1 MAKKKILQDNEGQIW
16 PITVADCV
24 YLTDGS
30 KTVKKYIDDA
40 LSGKADSSHTHTVL
54 SVKSDNWKD
63 SASLPSTYDRGETLF
78 FSNNPSSN
86 KFNGL
91 TYGMVQTL
99 KEYGSG
105 PAAWQFLYPYNAAD
119 DKFYVRNA
127 QYNTDSWRGW
137 AEVYTSLN
145 KPTPAAIGAAPAEH
159 GTHLTI
165 GTGASNAAAGNHTH
179 NYAGSS
185 SAGGAATSANKVNT
199 NLAIKLNGG
208 TTEGTNLF
216 TFNGSAAKTVNIT
229 PSSIGAAAA
238 EHGTHLS
245 LGTTSS
251 TAYRGDYGNT
261 AYQHSLA
268 AHAPSNA
275 QKNSDITK
283 AEIEAKLTGA
293 ITSHTHDYAPSSHNH
308 STVNKTFITTPIYN
322 PNNGVLIDF
331 NTNIKSGI
339 MAIIKLYGNS
349 YSSNPPIEAIYQF
362 YDYADGNLMEPSG
375 AAISGPAITLKVFNV
390 DGKLKA
396 WFQQPRDFCTFR
408 LEVTYGNNSSTP
420 NITLTNAAEPTT
432 DIIQTLTINPDRVY
446 SAAYKPTPE
455 NIGALSLSGGQM
467 NGPIKFVASAI
478 PSTDA
483 TVPTQLA
490 YGMLSSYGNL
500 KILGNTDNSSDPA
513 PDGEYVHIA
522 AGCGLDPESWDGI
535 RVYNTY
541 ATCFGGTINTTY
553 EIWMDLTSLDENTWY
568 PVYCKNG
575 IPKNIGMSRI
585 KCSVQLDSGSKP
597 SWSTH
602 EQGFTAILDLM
613 TIGGGW
619 GTADAHCIILNHQ
632 AKWCEG
638 NPIGY
643 QNLNNSSAPCF
654 YLRGG
659 GKYRL
664 STDYRNSG
672 WQIVTTETTINGE
685 TMKPYS
691 YNPGLNRWRGGIYA
705 DIYGTIG
712 STLELANNISLCGK
726 NTSGTN
732 IDLMG
737 VDSNNQIY
745 IGWNNQAHINVHN
758 GTTFKNGTIINTGY
772 GNFLIS
778 TYGDPFRL
786 EFVPESNGAWD
797 WNNKCYMDNTGQF
810 YASKKLNVA
819 GHRITPYSEYGISI
833 IRPDG
838 QEFSG
843 LEVKELWIGPYSGS
857 TYKFVVSPSAPSG
870 PSYGTVWIQN
880 N

>member
-1 MAKKKILQDNEGQIW
+1 MAKKKILQDSEGQIW
-16 PITVADCV
+16 PVTVADCV
-24 YLTDGS
+24 YLVDGS

-40 LSGKADSSHTHTVL
+40 LGGKANSSHTHTVL

-91 TYGMVQTL
+91 TYGMIQTL

-145 KPTPAAIGAAPAEH
+145 KPTPAAIGAAAAEH

-216 TFNGSAAKTVNIT
+216 TFNGSVAKTINIT

-308 STVNKTFITTPIYN
+308 STVNRTFITTPIYS
-322 PNNGVLIDF
+322 PSNGVLIDF
-331 NTNIKSGI
+331 NTDIKSGI

-349 YSSNPPIEAIYQF
+349 YSSYPPIEAIYQF
-362 YDYADGNLMEPSG
+362 YDYADGDLMQPSG

-390 DGKLKA
+390 GGKLKA
-396 WFQQPRDFCTFR
+396 WFQQPYAFCTFR

-432 DIIQTLTINPDRVY
+432 DIIQTLTINPDRIY
-446 SAAYKPTPE
+446 SATYKPTPE
-455 NIGALSLSGGQM
+455 DIGALSLSGGQM
-467 NGPIKFVASAI
+467 DGPIKFVASAT
-478 PSTDA
+478 STDT

-490 YGMLSSYGNL
+490 YGMLSAYGNL
-500 KILGNTDNSSDPA
+500 KILGNTDNSSTPA

-535 RVYNTY
+535 KVHNTY
-541 ATCFGGTINTTY
+541 ATCFGGLIDTTN
-553 EIWMDLTSLDENTWY
+553 ESWVSLVDYDENTWY
-568 PVYCKNG
+568 PVYCKTG
-575 IPKNIGMSRI
+575 IPKNKGMSRI
-585 KCSVQLDSGSKP
+585 KCSVQLDSGSTP

-602 EQGFTAILDLM
+602 AQGFTAILDLM
-613 TIGGGW
+613 TIGCGW
-619 GTADAHCIILNHQ
+619 GTADPHCIILSHQ
-632 AKWCEG
+632 YKWCDS
-638 NPIGY
+638 NPVGY
-643 QNLNNSSAPCF
+643 QHLNNSSAPCF

-664 STDYRNSG
+664 ITDYKNSG
-672 WQIVTTETTINGE
+672 WQIVTTETTINSE
-685 TMKPYS
+685 TIKPYS

-712 STLELANNISLCGK
+712 SKLELANNISLCGK

-732 IDLMG
+732 IDLIGMG
-737 VDSNNQIY
+737 SDNKIY
-745 IGWNNQAHINVHN
+745 LGWNNQATINVN
-758 GTTFKNGTIINTGY
+758 
-772 GNFLIS
+772 NFLYFKDAWTMQRDFGTFLVSMYDNPSRI
-778 TYGDPFRL
+778 
-786 EFVPESNGAWD
+786 EFVPESDGAWD
-797 WNNKCYMDNTGQF
+797 WSNKCYIDNGGTF
-810 YASKKLNVA
+810 YASKRVTVA
-819 GHRITPYSEYGISI
+819 GHKIAPYSTYGLSI
-833 IRPDG
+833 TRPDG

-843 LEVKELWIGPYSGS
+843 LEVKELWIGPYSGA